1 MCTAPKWGQP
11 PSSFPGRKYPLTTWT
26 RHTLA
31 VGSGKEGGGASR
43 LSKKKTQEGDTSVQG
58 GGELVYRLCMS
69 SQDNSGNSAWE
80 TWAPV
85 STPCPRSVPTQKAN
99 KPQRETCPLKC
110 QTPRVALEHGHAQR
124 FIQTLTLLKPRSLV
138 MGEEG

>member
-1 MCTAPKWGQP
+1 MHRAEVNWFIACARACK
-11 PSSFPGRKYPLTTWT
+11 TT
-26 RHTLA
+26 
-31 VGSGKEGGGASR
+31 
-43 LSKKKTQEGDTSVQG
+43 Q
-58 GGELVYRLCMS
+58 
-69 SQDNSGNSAWE
+69 GNSAWE
-80 TWAPV
+80 PWAPV

-124 FIQTLTLLKPRSLV
+124 FIETLTLLKPCSLG